1 MVKILRLWCKTQFL
15 RELEGLGMGFCTS
28 KQNWMVTGYDPKATR
43 TSEPTKKPNDWWLN
57 HVTSPNFLAEIRHNG
72 WSSSDSIN
80 INLFFWWI
88 WWWISW
94 WNPNVSKKTA
104 DRNLWPKWLK
114 WPAARNP
121 SAADVACRG
130 VENGISGLGKNGNFK
145 GQSRYSMLMDMYGI
159 MIFIDFYIVYRYSY
173 RYSRFSYSNYF
184 WIFTV
189 I

>member
-57 HVTSPNFLAEIRHNG
+57 HVTSPNFLAEIINNG

-94 WNPNVSKKTA
+94 WNPNVSKKQPTEICGPSGSNGLQPA
-104 DRNLWPKWLK
+104 TLRPLTLPAVAWRMEFQVWEKMEILRDNHGILCLWICMELWYL
-114 WPAARNP
+114 
-121 SAADVACRG
+121 
-130 VENGISGLGKNGNFK
+130 
-145 GQSRYSMLMDMYGI
+145 
-159 MIFIDFYIVYRYSY
+159 
-173 RYSRFSYSNYF
+173 
-184 WIFTV
+184 
-189 I
+189 